1 MNAPRR
7 GGAPRVPAMTSVEP
21 PPTSTTAASWRTQ
34 RPVLD
39 VAKCVGCMA
48 CWKFCPEPAIRPEG
62 SKVAISLGLCKGCG
76 ICAAECPVDAI
87 RMDPEVA

>member
-1 MNAPRR
+1 MIRLAGRDIVGPV
-7 GGAPRVPAMTSVEP
+7 AWLSTA
-21 PPTSTTAASWRTQ
+21 TSTTAASWRTQ